1 MSTWTRHA
9 AWRRRPAAACCVS
22 CAALLRERFG
32 DGPVVVARITPE
44 QVRGFFDR
52 MSERRHAL
60 ESLSS
65 LVAALRGYFR
75 FRATTGDRVH
85 GLMGVLSNPANRQQ
99 ASLPKSLT
107 DEEIKRLVKALKWPG
122 PSMRRSAA
130 MVRCG
135 LDLGLRSG

>member
-1 MSTWTRHA
+1 MSTWIRHA

-75 FRATTGDRVH
+75 FRATTGDCSA
-85 GLMGVLSNPANRQQ
+85 GGKLES
-99 ASLPKSLT
+99 KS
-107 DEEIKRLVKALKWPG
+107 
-122 PSMRRSAA
+122 RSELELEPD
-130 MVRCG
+130 C
-135 LDLGLRSG
+135 D